1 MTLQKVLINEFGEIS
16 ILKQVITHL
25 DTDYENPM
33 AETQFEEVWAGGMRI
48 VGKSDV
54 VVVNTG
60 DGTGGKYECV
70 VKSETDSDLWYH
82 VRQTAQKGWTCS
94 CPLYREGRKICKHIT
109 AAFIHLSTKESKGS
123 ESDSSS
129 DDINLKLPPP
139 RWCLHCGSVNCTIK
153 EERVLQKMTRA
164 KKEDGKNS
172 VICRCNS
179 CSRTFADRLGFVG
192 RHYSE
197 KVILKVLILVARHTS
212 PKDAARTANED
223 YKTNV
228 DERTAR
234 RWVKDYSYMISAYTN
249 GLKVSG
255 VTAVAVDE
263 KCYFSGGVKRYVYTG
278 TCLKSRL
285 TLAVCHSFEKLSYD
299 ATPLFEAILEKI
311 TIPPLLMIADG
322 LNGYKTGN
330 KNVFKTDPPTT
341 MYIQDA
347 SVNGVHTNNS
357 IEERS
362 NGYLQECI
370 RGARGFNSDEPG
382 RITLGIIYRDFVR
395 PHMGIDNMT
404 PAEKAGI
411 HIPCAEKAGIHIP
424 GIDKML
430 ALIRC
435 AAASRLNFT

>member
-1 MTLQKVLINEFGEIS
+1 MTLQKILINEFGELS
-16 ILKQVITHL
+16 LLKQVITHL
-25 DTDYENPM
+25 KDDSENPM
-33 AETQFEEVWAGGMRI
+33 VNTQFEAVWAGGMQI
-48 VGKSDV
+48 VGKQDV
-54 VVVNTG
+54 VVVNAG

-70 VKSETDSDLWYH
+70 VKSQTDTDLWFH
-82 VRQTAQKGWTCS
+82 VTQTAQKGWTCA
-94 CPLYREGRKICKHIT
+94 CPLYMKGRKICKHIT
-109 AAFIHLSTKESKGS
+109 AAFIHLSTKESKGAK
-123 ESDSSS
+123 SDSSG
-129 DDINLKLPPP
+129 DVNLEMPPP
-139 RWCLHCGSVNCTIK
+139 RWCLHCGGVDCTVK
-153 EERVLQKMTRA
+153 EERVLQRMARA
-164 KKEDGKNS
+164 KEEHGRNS

-179 CSRTFADRLGFVG
+179 CGRTFADRLGFVG

-234 RWVKDYSYMISAYTN
+234 RWVDDYSYMISAYTS

-263 KCYFSGGVKRYVYTG
+263 KCYWSRGVKRYAYTG

-311 TIPPLLMIADG
+311 TTPPLLMIADG
-322 LNGYKTGN
+322 LNGYKKGN
-330 KNVFKTDPPTT
+330 KNVFKADPPTT
-341 MYIQDA
+341 LYIPDA
-347 SVNGVHTNNS
+347 AVNGVHVNNS

-362 NGYLQECI
+362 NGYLEECI

-382 RITLGIIYRDFVR
+382 RITLGIAYRDFVR
-395 PHMGIDNMT
+395 PHMGINDMT

-411 HIPCAEKAGIHIP
+411 HIPYAENAGIPIP

>member
-1 MTLQKVLINEFGEIS
+1 MKYHICTVLLF
-16 ILKQVITHL
+16 LLCT
-25 DTDYENPM
+25 Y
-33 AETQFEEVWAGGMRI
+33 FEA
-48 VGKSDV
+48 
-54 VVVNTG
+54 
-60 DGTGGKYECV
+60 
-70 VKSETDSDLWYH
+70 
-82 VRQTAQKGWTCS
+82 
-94 CPLYREGRKICKHIT
+94 
-109 AAFIHLSTKESKGS
+109 
-123 ESDSSS
+123 
-129 DDINLKLPPP
+129 
-139 RWCLHCGSVNCTIK
+139 
-153 EERVLQKMTRA
+153 
-164 KKEDGKNS
+164 
-172 VICRCNS
+172 
-179 CSRTFADRLGFVG
+179 
-192 RHYSE
+192 
-197 KVILKVLILVARHTS
+197 VILKVLILVARHTS

-234 RWVKDYSYMISAYTN
+234 RWVNDYSYMISAYTS

-263 KCYFSGGVKRYVYTG
+263 KCYMSGGVKRYAYTG
-278 TCLKSRL
+278 ICLKSRL
-285 TLAVCHSFEKLSYD
+285 TLAVYHSFEKLSYD

-311 TIPPLLMIADG
+311 TTPPLLMIADG

-347 SVNGVHTNNS
+347 SVNGVHVNNS

-362 NGYLQECI
+362 NGYLEECI
-370 RGARGFNSDEPG
+370 RGGRGFNSDEPG

-395 PHMGIDNMT
+395 PHMGIDDMT

-411 HIPCAEKAGIHIP
+411 HIPCVEKT
-424 GIDKML
+424 GIDILGVDRML